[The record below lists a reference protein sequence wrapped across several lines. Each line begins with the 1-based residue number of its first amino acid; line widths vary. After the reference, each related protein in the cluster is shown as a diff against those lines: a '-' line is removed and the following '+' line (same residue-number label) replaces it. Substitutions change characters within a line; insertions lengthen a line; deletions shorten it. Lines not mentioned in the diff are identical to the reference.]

1 MSESLPGIIPASSKA
16 VNYTKGSKPDL
27 SHWHGMLYCASI
39 VFFSRPESGVI
50 CMTDG
55 DFVRVV
61 GDKERRKEDE
71 RNL

>member
-1 MSESLPGIIPASSKA
+1 
-16 VNYTKGSKPDL
+16 VQN
-27 SHWHGMLYCASI
+27 GMLFCVSI
-39 VFFSRPESGVI
+39 AFFSRPELGVI

-71 RNL
+71 RDL

>member
-1 MSESLPGIIPASSKA
+1 
-16 VNYTKGSKPDL
+16 
-27 SHWHGMLYCASI
+27 MLYCASI
-39 VFFSRPESGVI
+39 AFFSRPESGVI